1 MKKTILFAGFLLLVN
16 WSFGAEEPILAI
28 VPAPGTTVQE
38 TAPAVSRADLRKAFK
53 ERRKLISKLVKA
65 YHKAAPEEQPAIL
78 AQLQEVVAQNTQAGL
93 SYMKE
98 RIAAERANLDSW
110 EAKVKQDEQNIA
122 ALNEQ
127 RVAELLS
134 KDAKKQY
141 KARRKAWKK
150 QLKEARKKM
159 RG

>member
-1 MKKTILFAGFLLLVN
+1 MKKIITLVGFLFVANLG
-16 WSFGAEEPILAI
+16 FGAEQPILAI
-28 VPAPGTTVQE
+28 VPAPGTAAAE
-38 TAPAVSRADLRKAFK
+38 TTPAVSRADQRKAFK
-53 ERRKLISKLVKA
+53 ARRKLVAKLVKA
-65 YHKAAPEEQPAIL
+65 YHKASPEEQPAIL
-78 AQLQEVVAQNTQAGL
+78 AQLQEVVAQGTQAGIA
-93 SYMKE
+93 YMKE
-98 RIAAERANLDSW
+98 RIAAERANLESW
-110 EAKVKQDEQNIA
+110 EAKIQQDEANFA

-159 RG
+159 R